1 MEFVIGLLGSGIGAG
16 LMVIIQMLLKRKWA
30 KEDQHDEKTEKL
42 NDLSTRLID
51 IDTKL
56 DGLANDVSH
65 VKSANKSIL
74 SDRIKWLGTKYLE
87 AGEIEFED
95 RRILHNL
102 HDAYHDDC
110 GGNGDF
116 KILMKNVDSLPLKVR
131 E

>member
-1 MEFVIGLLGSGIGAG
+1 MEFAIGLLGSGIGAG

-30 KEDQHDEKTEKL
+30 KEDKYDEKAKKL
-42 NDLSTRLID
+42 DDLSQRLID
-51 IDTKL
+51 IDSKL
-56 DGLANDVSH
+56 DDLSDDVSH

-95 RRILHNL
+95 RRILHSL
-102 HDAYHDDC
+102 HSAYHDDC

-116 KILMKNVDSLPLKVR
+116 KILMESIDSLPLKM
-131 E
+131 